1 MCCAATAWSRGSSVG
16 EANRRGSFEQRKAAA
31 PLKVPR
37 LKLPADYPP
46 CRWCGSVAL
55 PRIRVHCEE
64 TRGVGTEG
72 DECWEQHG
80 PNVVHLLCLICK
92 KYETLGEDA

>member
-1 MCCAATAWSRGSSVG
+1 MTMG
-16 EANRRGSFEQRKAAA
+16 EANRRGTFEQRKAAA

-46 CRWCGSVAL
+46 CRWCGSSAL
-55 PRIRVHCEE
+55 PRKRVSCEQ
-64 TRGVGTEG
+64 TREIGSEG
-72 DECWEQHG
+72 DECWEQH
-80 PNVVHLLCLICK
+80 PPSVVHLLCLVCK